1 MSTPSPA
8 KVFSGFE
15 LLKVAVDERLA
26 AVLSLVESPK
36 LRTSLTATLEGGK
49 RIRPICTLL
58 SCATAGGREIDAL
71 NAAAAVELL
80 HSASLIHDDIMD
92 RSELRR
98 GKPTLHALY
107 GLPTAILAG
116 DLLIA
121 LAFKALHG
129 DPRNQKG
136 RILEEFSTTFVQL
149 CEGQS
154 EDIGFTR
161 IDPIDPA
168 AQREMARKKTAEL
181 LASALAIGAL
191 VATENANTV
200 GSLRTFGLHLGL
212 AYQAKDDLLDESGS
226 VEMTG
231 KPKGIDRRNGR
242 STYLTMA
249 YPHIDT
255 VAVVRS
261 TVEEETEKAMRA
273 LEVLP
278 PTEARA
284 SLAALAGMLTER
296 QR

>member
-1 MSTPSPA
+1 
-8 KVFSGFE
+8 
-15 LLKVAVDERLA
+15 LLKAAVDERLT
-26 AVLSLVESPK
+26 AVLSTVESPK
-36 LRTSLTATLEGGK
+36 LRASLMATFEGGK

-58 SCATAGGREIDAL
+58 SCAAAGGREIDAL
-71 NAAAAVELL
+71 NAAVAVELL

-98 GKPTLHALY
+98 GKPTLHSHY

-136 RILEEFSTTFVQL
+136 RILEEFANTFVQL

-154 EDIGFTR
+154 EDIGFTD

-168 AQREMARKKTAEL
+168 AHREMVRKKTAEL

-191 VATENANTV
+191 VATENVNTV
-200 GSLRTFGLHLGL
+200 GCLRNFGLHLGL
-212 AYQAKDDLLDESGS
+212 AYQAQDDLLDEHGN
-226 VEMTG
+226 VELTG
-231 KPKGIDRRNGR
+231 KPKGVDRRNGR
-242 STYLTMA
+242 LTYLTMA
-249 YPHIDT
+249 YPKVDT
-255 VAVVRS
+255 LTVVRS
-261 TVEEETEKAMRA
+261 AVEEETEKALRA
-273 LEVLP
+273 LEMLP
-278 PTEARA
+278 PTNARA

-296 QR
+296 QH